1 MKRFTLLGLA
11 IAVLTACGG
20 SGSVDLGDEYAGLGW
35 RPVDLASEGATKI
48 YATDYLLSELDE
60 WTFPEGLTVTWQQD
74 SAIWHVEGRMKQPLG
89 VASIEAAGGTYHLV
103 LRQAPVQEVEFRLP
117 LQRGDSAA
125 TAHLIGTFNAWN
137 RSSHPM
143 KRDTAN
149 VARLTLSL
157 KPGRYEY
164 KFTVGGIEV
173 NDPANPTKVPNGL
186 GGTNDVLVVAAQGSP
201 CAPIKILGERDGRIE
216 IAALPKGQKLLAF
229 WNTYQIPVAAASDG
243 TLQATIPKA
252 ARRAERSQIH
262 LYTFT
267 EHRFGGE
274 AMVPLHEGHIV
285 NSTAQLRRDDW
296 ESATMYFAL
305 IDRFN
310 NGNPLN
316 DKPLR
321 RDDVLPANDYQG
333 GDVEG
338 VQQRMEEGY
347 FEGLGFN
354 TIWLSPLHR
363 NPQGAWGLWNKGGV
377 FTRFSGYHGYWPT
390 STSHSDPRMG
400 TEDEIRRFNQAA
412 HDRNLNTLIDFV
424 GHHVHLEHPVL
435 KAHPDWIT
443 SLYLPDSSLN
453 TERWDDHR
461 LTTWFDKHLPTLNS
475 QRPDVVAAMTDS
487 ALPWVQDYGFDGF
500 RHDAS
505 KHVDL
510 LYWRTLTRKLKERVA
525 YSEGR
530 RLYQIGETYGSPELI
545 NSYVGSGLLD
555 AQFDFNL
562 YDAAVAFFGHL
573 GGSAPALQATLEA
586 SLATYG
592 PNHLMGNISGNQDRP
607 RFVTLASGHVSPQE
621 DTKLA
626 GYTRATPK
634 ASDAGLNRLAM
645 LHAFNCAIPGIPVCY
660 YGDEI
665 GLEGAN
671 DPDNRRAMIFE
682 EPGKKSPYSTAQRA
696 LRDQTA
702 TLFRER
708 RASLALMYGQTDVRA
723 LNDDVLVITRTYPG
737 ETVRVVLNRGDQP
750 VVVDVTDLGT
760 DVRAAAGR
768 AQLSTRTATVPPQN
782 FAYLKSNKTP

>member
-1 MKRFTLLGLA
+1 MKRFTLLSIA
-11 IAVLTACGG
+11 AAVLTACGG

-35 RPVDLASEGATKI
+35 RPVDLASEGVTKI

-60 WTFPEGLTVTWQQD
+60 WTFPEGLTVKWQQD
-74 SAIWHVEGRMKQPLG
+74 SAIWRVEGRMKQPLG

-103 LRQAPVQEVEFRLP
+103 LRQAPVQEVEFSLP
-117 LQRGDSAA
+117 LNPGDSAA
-125 TAHLIGTFNAWN
+125 TAYLIGTFNAWN

-143 KRDTAN
+143 ARDTAN
-149 VARLTLSL
+149 VARLKLNL

-173 NDPANPTKVPNGL
+173 NDPNNPTKVPNGL
-186 GGTNDVLVVAAQGSP
+186 GGANDILVVAEPGQD
-201 CAPIKILGERDGRIE
+201 CAPIQILDEREGEL
-216 IAALPKGQKLLAF
+216 AVKALPKGQELIAF
-229 WNTYQIPVAAASDG
+229 WNTYQVSVRSAEDGSLRVAIPSVAGS
-243 TLQATIPKA
+243 
-252 ARRAERSQIH
+252 AERSQLH
-262 LYTFT
+262 LYTFNAD
-267 EHRFGGE
+267 RFGGE
-274 AMVPLHEGHIV
+274 AMVPLHEGRVV

-305 IDRFN
+305 VDRFS

-316 DKPLR
+316 YKPLNR
-321 RDDVLPANDYQG
+321 TDVLPANDYHG

-338 VQQRMEEGY
+338 VQQRLEKGY
-347 FEGLGFN
+347 FESLGFN

-377 FTRFSGYHGYWPT
+377 YTRFSGYHGYWPT
-390 STSHSDPRMG
+390 STSKPDARMG
-400 TEDEIRRFNQAA
+400 TADEIRRFNQVA

-461 LTTWFDKHLPTLNS
+461 LTTWFDTHLPTLNS
-475 QRPDVVAAMTDS
+475 QRPDVVMAMTDS

-510 LYWRTLTRKLKERVA
+510 LYWRTLTRKLKEQVA
-525 YSEGR
+525 YAEGR

-562 YDAAVAFFGHL
+562 YDAAVAFFGNL
-573 GGSAPALQATLEA
+573 GGTATALKATLEA

-634 ASDAGLNRLAM
+634 ATEAGLDRLAL

-660 YGDEI
+660 YGDEV

-671 DPDNRRAMIFE
+671 DPDNRRDMDFE
-682 EPGKKSPYSTAQRA
+682 ASGRPSPFSKSQRL
-696 LRDQTA
+696 LRSRTSDVFQ
-702 TLFRER
+702 ER
-708 RASLALMYGQTDVRA
+708 RSSLALCYGQTAVRSVGE
-723 LNDDVLVITRTYPG
+723 DVLIITRTYPG
-737 ETVRVVLNRGDQP
+737 ETMRIVLNRGDKP
-750 VVVDVTDLGT
+750 VTVRINDLGP
-760 DVRAAAGR
+760 DARVVAGEGT
-768 AQLSTRTATVPPQN
+768 LSTVKAEIPARN
-782 FAYLKSNKTP
+782 FAYIKSNK

>member
-1 MKRFTLLGLA
+1 MKRLA
-11 IAVLTACGG
+11 LAALAAVLLTACGG

-35 RPVDLASEGATKI
+35 RPVDLSAEGVTKI

-60 WTFPEGLTVTWQQD
+60 WTFPEGLKVEWQADSSIWRVT
-74 SAIWHVEGRMKQPLG
+74 GRMTQPMG

-103 LRQAPVQEVEFRLP
+103 LRQAPVQEVEFALP
-117 LQRGDSAA
+117 LNPGDSAA
-125 TAHLIGTFNAWN
+125 TAYLIGTFNAWN

-143 KRDTAN
+143 VRDTAN
-149 VARLTLSL
+149 VARLKLNL

-186 GGTNDVLVVAAQGSP
+186 GGSNDILVVAEPGSP
-201 CAPIKILGERDGRIE
+201 CRPIQIVGEQDGELVVESLR
-216 IAALPKGQKLLAF
+216 GQTLLAF
-229 WNTYQIPVAAASDG
+229 WNTYQLEVRVGPDTTLRVKIPAEASQ
-243 TLQATIPKA
+243 T
-252 ARRAERSQIH
+252 ERSQLH
-262 LYTFT
+262 LYTFNAD
-267 EHRFGGE
+267 RFGGE
-274 AMVPLHEGHIV
+274 AMVPLHEGHILA
-285 NSTAQLRRDDW
+285 STTQLRRDDW

-305 IDRFN
+305 VDRFS

-316 DKPLR
+316 DKPLNR
-321 RDDVLPANDYQG
+321 PDVLPANDYHG

-338 VQQRMEEGY
+338 VQQRLEKGY
-347 FEGLGFN
+347 FNSLGFN

-377 FTRFSGYHGYWPT
+377 FTRFSGYHGYWPS
-390 STSHSDPRMG
+390 STSQPDARMG
-400 TEDEIRRFNQAA
+400 TAEEIRRFNQVA
-412 HDRNLNTLIDFV
+412 HERGFNTLIDFV

-461 LTTWFDKHLPTLNS
+461 LTTWFDKHLPTLDSRN
-475 QRPDVVAAMTDS
+475 PKVVAAMTDS
-487 ALPWVQDYGFDGF
+487 ALPWIQDYGFDGF

-525 YSEGR
+525 HAEGR

-573 GGSAPALQATLEA
+573 GGTAPALQATLEA

-607 RFVTLASGHVSPQE
+607 RFVSLASGHVSPNE

-634 ASDAGLNRLAM
+634 ATDAGLDRLAM

-660 YGDEI
+660 YGDEV

-671 DPDNRRAMIFE
+671 DPDNRRDMDFE
-682 EPGKKSPYSTAQRA
+682 ASGRLSPFSKSQRLLRSRTADVFQ
-696 LRDQTA
+696 
-702 TLFRER
+702 ER
-708 RASLALMYGQTDVRA
+708 RASLALCYGQTSVRS
-723 LNDDVLVITRTYPG
+723 LGDDVLIITRTYPG
-737 ETVRVVLNRGDQP
+737 ETVRIVFNRGDQA
-750 VVVDVTDLGT
+750 VAVRVNDLGP
-760 DVRAAAGR
+760 DARVVAGEGT
-768 AQLSTRTATVPPQN
+768 LSTLKAEIPPRN
-782 FAYLKSNKTP
+782 FAYIKSNK

>member
-1 MKRFTLLGLA
+1 MKRFTLLSIA
-11 IAVLTACGG
+11 AAVLTACGG

-35 RPVDLASEGATKI
+35 RPVDLASEGVTKI

-60 WTFPEGLTVTWQQD
+60 WTFPEGLTVKWQQD
-74 SAIWHVEGRMKQPLG
+74 SAIWRVEGRMKQPLG

-103 LRQAPVQEVEFRLP
+103 LRQAPVQEVEFSLP
-117 LQRGDSAA
+117 LNPGDSAA
-125 TAHLIGTFNAWN
+125 TAYLIGTFNAWN

-143 KRDTAN
+143 ARDTAN
-149 VARLTLSL
+149 VARLKLNL

-173 NDPANPTKVPNGL
+173 NDPNNPTKVPNGL
-186 GGTNDVLVVAAQGSP
+186 GGANDILVVAEPGQD
-201 CAPIKILGERDGRIE
+201 CAPIQILDEREGEV
-216 IAALPKGQKLLAF
+216 AVKALPKGQELIAF
-229 WNTYQIPVAAASDG
+229 WNTYQVSARSAEDGSLRVAIPSEAGS
-243 TLQATIPKA
+243 
-252 ARRAERSQIH
+252 AERSQLH
-262 LYTFT
+262 LYTFNAD
-267 EHRFGGE
+267 RFGGE
-274 AMVPLHEGHIV
+274 AMVPLHEGHVV

-305 IDRFN
+305 VDRFS

-316 DKPLR
+316 DKPLNR
-321 RDDVLPANDYQG
+321 SDVLPANDYHG

-338 VQQRMEEGY
+338 VQQRLEKGY
-347 FEGLGFN
+347 FESLGFN

-377 FTRFSGYHGYWPT
+377 YTRFSGYHGYWPT
-390 STSHSDPRMG
+390 STSKPDARMG
-400 TEDEIRRFNQAA
+400 TADEIRRFNQVA

-461 LTTWFDKHLPTLNS
+461 LTTWFDTHLPTLNS
-475 QRPDVVAAMTDS
+475 QRPDVVMAMTDS

-510 LYWRTLTRKLKERVA
+510 LYWRTLTRKLKEQVA
-525 YSEGR
+525 YAEGR

-562 YDAAVAFFGHL
+562 YDAAVAFFGNL
-573 GGSAPALQATLEA
+573 GGTATALKATLEA

-634 ASDAGLNRLAM
+634 ATEAGLDRLAL

-660 YGDEI
+660 YGDEV

-671 DPDNRRAMIFE
+671 DPDNRRDMDFE
-682 EPGKKSPYSTAQRA
+682 ASGRPSPFSKSQRL
-696 LRDQTA
+696 LRSRTTDVFQ
-702 TLFRER
+702 ER
-708 RASLALMYGQTDVRA
+708 RSSLALCYGQTAIRTVGE
-723 LNDDVLVITRTYPG
+723 DVLIITRTYPG
-737 ETVRVVLNRGDQP
+737 ETMRIVLNRGDKP
-750 VVVDVTDLGT
+750 VTVRINDLGP
-760 DVRAAAGR
+760 DARVVAGEGT
-768 AQLSTRTATVPPQN
+768 LSTVKAEIPARN
-782 FAYLKSNKTP
+782 FAYIKSNK

>member
-1 MKRFTLLGLA
+1 MKRLA
-11 IAVLTACGG
+11 LAAVAAVLLTACGG
-20 SGSVDLGDEYAGLGW
+20 SGSIDLGDEYAGLGW
-35 RPVDLASEGATKI
+35 RPVDLSTEGVTKI
-48 YATDYLLSELDE
+48 YATDYLISELDE
-60 WTFPEGLTVTWQQD
+60 WTFPEGLEVEWQADSSIWRVT
-74 SAIWHVEGRMKQPLG
+74 GRMKQPMG

-103 LRQAPVQEVEFRLP
+103 LRQAPVQEVVFALP
-117 LQRGDSAA
+117 LNPGDSAA
-125 TAHLIGTFNAWN
+125 TAYLIGSFNAWN

-143 KRDTAN
+143 ARDTAN
-149 VARLTLSL
+149 VARLKLNL

-186 GGTNDVLVVAAQGSP
+186 GGANDILVVAEPGTP
-201 CAPIKILGERDGRIE
+201 CAPLQVRGEYDGE
-216 IAALPKGQKLLAF
+216 LALTALPKDQTLLAF
-229 WNTYQIPVAAASDG
+229 WNTYQLQVFAGPDSTLRVKIPAEAAQ
-243 TLQATIPKA
+243 T
-252 ARRAERSQIH
+252 ERSQLH
-262 LYTFT
+262 FYTFNA
-267 EHRFGGE
+267 HRIGGE
-274 AMVPLHEGHIV
+274 AMVPLHEGHLV
-285 NSTAQLRRDDW
+285 TSTAQLRRDDW

-305 IDRFN
+305 VDRFS

-316 DKPLR
+316 DKPLNR
-321 RDDVLPANDYQG
+321 PDVLPANDYHG

-338 VQQRMEEGY
+338 VQQRLEKGY
-347 FEGLGFN
+347 FESLGFN

-363 NPQGAWGLWNKGGV
+363 NPQGAWGLWDKGGV

-390 STSHSDPRMG
+390 STSKPDARMG
-400 TEDEIRRFNQAA
+400 TADEIRRFNQVA

-461 LTTWFDKHLPTLNS
+461 LTTWFDKHLPTLDSRN
-475 QRPDVVAAMTDS
+475 PKVVAAMTDS

-510 LYWRTLTRKLKERVA
+510 LYWRTLTRKLKEQVA
-525 YSEGR
+525 YAEGR

-573 GGSAPALQATLEA
+573 GGTAPALQATLEA

-607 RFVTLASGHVSPQE
+607 RFVSLASGHVSPSE

-634 ASDAGLNRLAM
+634 ATDTGLDRLAM

-660 YGDEI
+660 YGDEV

-671 DPDNRRAMIFE
+671 DPDNRRDMDFE
-682 EPGKKSPYSTAQRA
+682 ASGRPSPFSKSQRLLRSRTADVFQ
-696 LRDQTA
+696 
-702 TLFRER
+702 ER
-708 RASLALMYGQTDVRA
+708 RASLALCYGQTSVRS
-723 LNDDVLVITRTYPG
+723 LGDDVLIITRTYPG
-737 ETVRVVLNRGDQP
+737 ETVRIVFNRGDQP
-750 VVVDVTDLGT
+750 VTVRVNDLGP
-760 DVRAAAGR
+760 DARVVAGEGT
-768 AQLSTRTATVPPQN
+768 LSTLKAEIPARN
-782 FAYLKSNKTP
+782 FAYIKSNK

>member
-1 MKRFTLLGLA
+1 MKRFTLLSLA
-11 IAVLTACGG
+11 AALLTACGG
-20 SGSVDLGDEYAGLGW
+20 SGSVDLGDENAGLGW
-35 RPVDLASEGATKI
+35 RPVDLAPEGATKI

-60 WTFPEGLTVTWQQD
+60 WTFPEGLTVKWQQD
-74 SAIWHVEGRMKQPLG
+74 SAIWRVEGRMKQPLG

-103 LRQAPVQEVEFRLP
+103 LRQAPVQEVEFSLP
-117 LQRGDSAA
+117 LNPGDSAA
-125 TAHLIGTFNAWN
+125 TAYLIGSFNAWN

-143 KRDTAN
+143 ARDTAN
-149 VARLTLSL
+149 VARLKINL

-186 GGTNDVLVVAAQGSP
+186 GGANDILVVNEPGQA
-201 CAPIKILGERDGRIE
+201 CAPIRILDEREGEV
-216 IAALPKGQKLLAF
+216 AVKALPEGQELIAF
-229 WNTYQIPVAAASDG
+229 WNTYQVPVRSAEDGSLRVAIPSEAGSS
-243 TLQATIPKA
+243 
-252 ARRAERSQIH
+252 ERSQLH
-262 LYTFT
+262 LYTFNAD
-267 EHRFGGE
+267 RFGGE
-274 AMVPLHEGHIV
+274 AMIPLHEGHVV

-305 IDRFN
+305 VDRFS

-316 DKPLR
+316 DKPLNR
-321 RDDVLPANDYQG
+321 ADVLPANDYHG

-338 VQQRMEEGY
+338 VQQRLEKGY
-347 FEGLGFN
+347 FESLGFN

-390 STSHSDPRMG
+390 STSKPDARMG
-400 TEDEIRRFNQAA
+400 TADEIRRFNQVA

-475 QRPDVVAAMTDS
+475 QRPDVVMAMTDS

-510 LYWRTLTRKLKERVA
+510 LYWRTLTRKLKEQVA
-525 YSEGR
+525 YAEGR

-545 NSYVGSGLLD
+545 NSYVGSGMLD

-562 YDAAVAFFGHL
+562 YDAAVSFFGHL
-573 GGSAPALQATLEA
+573 GGTASALKSTLEA

-634 ASDAGLNRLAM
+634 ATEAGLDRLAL

-660 YGDEI
+660 YGDEV

-671 DPDNRRAMIFE
+671 DPDNRRDMDFE
-682 EPGKKSPYSTAQRA
+682 AAGRPSPFSKAQRL
-696 LRDQTA
+696 LRSRTTDV
-702 TLFRER
+702 FMER
-708 RASLALMYGQTDVRA
+708 RASLALCYGQTTVR
-723 LNDDVLVITRTYPG
+723 NVGEDILVITRTYPG
-737 ETVRVVLNRGDQP
+737 ETMRIVLNRGDKP
-750 VVVDVTDLGT
+750 VTVRINDLGP
-760 DVRAAAGR
+760 DARVVAGEGT
-768 AQLSTRTATVPPQN
+768 LSTVKAEIPARN
-782 FAYLKSNKTP
+782 FAYIKSNK